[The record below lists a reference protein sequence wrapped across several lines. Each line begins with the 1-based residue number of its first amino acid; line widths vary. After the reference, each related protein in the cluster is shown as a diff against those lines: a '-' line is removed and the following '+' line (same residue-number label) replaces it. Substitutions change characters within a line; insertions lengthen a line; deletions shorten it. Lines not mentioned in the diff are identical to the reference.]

1 MIDPSS
7 LGGGG
12 ELLGKGSFGAVY
24 KCEWNTD
31 VVAVKI
37 LLGDAD
43 LEARSAFEEELQIL
57 LQLRSPRVLQTFG
70 GCVNALGRQG
80 TMIVMEY
87 APGGTLYDLLRRESL
102 EQSSRLRLA
111 TEITAGVQ
119 YLHTNNVIHR
129 DLKSLTVLIDAHNGA
144 KQCDFWAGE
153 GEETLEVLN
162 NTVRTRITVMDG
174 A

>member
-1 MIDPSS
+1 
-7 LGGGG
+7 
-12 ELLGKGSFGAVY
+12 
-24 KCEWNTD
+24 
-31 VVAVKI
+31 
-37 LLGDAD
+37 
-43 LEARSAFEEELQIL
+43 
-57 LQLRSPRVLQTFG
+57 
-70 GCVNALGRQG
+70 
-80 TMIVMEY
+80 MIVMEY
-87 APGGTLYDLLRRESL
+87 APGGTLHDLLRRESL
-102 EQSSRLRLA
+102 ELSSRLRLA

-119 YLHTNNVIHR
+119 YHTNNVHR